1 MREELVALRPIIYT
15 VRNSDVSALEQFQNE
30 SLRPIIKMQH
40 DVLVGLEKS
49 QANFDELLQRKESA
63 QQCHDG
69 VRTFIVKQPGLKH
82 QLIGM
87 IIGMFTL
94 EELSMYAKHATDFNK
109 RISGMIC
116 QLIADTYY

>member
-40 DVLVGLEKS
+40 DVLVGLVKS
-49 QANFDELLQRKESA
+49 QANFDELLQRKGSA
-63 QQCHDG
+63 QQFHDG

-94 EELSMYAKHATDFNK
+94 EELAMYAKHATDFNK

-116 QLIADTYY
+116 QRIADTYY

>member
-15 VRNSDVSALEQFQNE
+15 VRHSDVSALEQFQNE

-40 DVLVGLEKS
+40 DVLVGLVKS
-49 QANFDELLQRKESA
+49 QANFDELLQRKGSA
-63 QQCHDG
+63 HQFHDR

-87 IIGMFTL
+87 IVGMFTL
-94 EELSMYAKHATDFNK
+94 EELAIYAKHATDFNK

-116 QLIADTYY
+116 QRIADTYY

>member
-1 MREELVALRPIIYT
+1 
-15 VRNSDVSALEQFQNE
+15 
-30 SLRPIIKMQH
+30 MQH
-40 DVLVGLEKS
+40 DVLVGLVKS
-49 QANFDELLQRKESA
+49 QANFDELLQRKGSA
-63 QQCHDG
+63 QQFHDG

-94 EELSMYAKHATDFNK
+94 EELAMYAKHATDFNK

-116 QLIADTYY
+116 QRIADTYY